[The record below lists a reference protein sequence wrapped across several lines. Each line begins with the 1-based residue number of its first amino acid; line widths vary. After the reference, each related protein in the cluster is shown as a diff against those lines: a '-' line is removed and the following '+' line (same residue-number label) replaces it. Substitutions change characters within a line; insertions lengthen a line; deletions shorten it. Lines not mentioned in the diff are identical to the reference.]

1 LLCKAIPITEVRFT
15 FRKAARVVDGQFN
28 GRAALNKHC
37 PYLAGNP
44 LEDVI
49 GLGEEEKQNMKIG
62 AGELIF
68 PFSGAAFAGI
78 SDPLGTGGSACC
90 KFLGERRER

>member
-1 LLCKAIPITEVRFT
+1 M
-15 FRKAARVVDGQFN
+15 DGQFS
-28 GRAALNKHC
+28 RRPALDKHC
-37 PYLAGNP
+37 PDLAGNS

-49 GLGEEEKQNMKIG
+49 SLGEEEKQNMKIG

-68 PFSGAAFAGI
+68 PFLGAAFAGI
-78 SDPLGTGGSACC
+78 SDPLSTGGSACC